1 MASKRK
7 KTSASRLKSIP
18 VPEAP
23 THTETLAMCDRLLAY
38 METRSHLTTTSRM
51 LIPFTS
57 SPIMNNI
64 MLNNKLRSLIF
75 FHVIYLCMYQIV
87 CCVKQI
93 IRKYNESHKLCS
105 YKLTLLSLICD
116 THEMNIQR
124 QTSVISN
131 FLYIEVFTQVPW
143 TSIYPSFTVYIYPAP
158 IGLISDQLTNNIKIC
173 QGHETNIQRYVII
186 TTLYSMCFL
195 QYSSLN

>member
-1 MASKRK
+1 
-7 KTSASRLKSIP
+7 
-18 VPEAP
+18 
-23 THTETLAMCDRLLAY
+23 
-38 METRSHLTTTSRM
+38 
-51 LIPFTS
+51 
-57 SPIMNNI
+57 
-64 MLNNKLRSLIF
+64 
-75 FHVIYLCMYQIV
+75 MYQIV

-143 TSIYPSFTVYIYPAP
+143 TSIYPSFTVYSKNVWVYVKPRSHFPGSGPGSSGYSVAHP
-158 IGLISDQLTNNIKIC
+158 WLIRCLPGSTPD
-173 QGHETNIQRYVII
+173 V
-186 TTLYSMCFL
+186 
-195 QYSSLN
+195 LNCLKTSGVEPGVFVSVAHP

>member
-1 MASKRK
+1 
-7 KTSASRLKSIP
+7 
-18 VPEAP
+18 
-23 THTETLAMCDRLLAY
+23 
-38 METRSHLTTTSRM
+38 
-51 LIPFTS
+51 
-57 SPIMNNI
+57 
-64 MLNNKLRSLIF
+64 
-75 FHVIYLCMYQIV
+75 MYQIV

-143 TSIYPSFTVYIYPAP
+143 TSIYPSFTVYHFTYTQTSTHF
-158 IGLISDQLTNNIKIC
+158 ISKISRC
-173 QGHETNIQRYVII
+173 DHKSKHV
-186 TTLYSMCFL
+186 CFL
-195 QYSSLN
+195 QKLKPNSPSTWPRPCPPCQTRQSPIATHALP

>member
-1 MASKRK
+1 MRS
-7 KTSASRLKSIP
+7 THQPKSIDTSQFLDP
-18 VPEAP
+18 HMPFIYR
-23 THTETLAMCDRLLAY
+23 TL
-38 METRSHLTTTSRM
+38 LTQWKQSTFHSFALERRRHS
-51 LIPFTS
+51 FYY
-57 SPIMNNI
+57 NI
-64 MLNNKLRSLIF
+64 
-75 FHVIYLCMYQIV
+75 YMYQIV

-143 TSIYPSFTVYIYPAP
+143 TSIYPSFTVFGFDNLVVLSPF
-158 IGLISDQLTNNIKIC
+158 
-173 QGHETNIQRYVII
+173 EII
-186 TTLYSMCFL
+186 FVSILVD
-195 QYSSLN
+195 

>member
-1 MASKRK
+1 
-7 KTSASRLKSIP
+7 
-18 VPEAP
+18 
-23 THTETLAMCDRLLAY
+23 
-38 METRSHLTTTSRM
+38 
-51 LIPFTS
+51 
-57 SPIMNNI
+57 
-64 MLNNKLRSLIF
+64 
-75 FHVIYLCMYQIV
+75 MYQIV

-143 TSIYPSFTVYIYPAP
+143 TSIYPSFTVLVLDRVRVVRPSVSAP
-158 IGLISDQLTNNIKIC
+158 SQ
-173 QGHETNIQRYVII
+173 
-186 TTLYSMCFL
+186 TLY
-195 QYSSLN
+195 